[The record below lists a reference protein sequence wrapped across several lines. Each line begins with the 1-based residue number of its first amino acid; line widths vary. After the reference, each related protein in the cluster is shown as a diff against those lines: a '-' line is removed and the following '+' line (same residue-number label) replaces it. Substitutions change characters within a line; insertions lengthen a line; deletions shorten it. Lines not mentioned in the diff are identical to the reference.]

1 MKILEP
7 DAPIKVKS
15 STNLRFELMP
25 KFGPTPWLDTKDAT
39 VLIEGN
45 FQNAMIID
53 EQKKIAKKWITDGY
67 SIIPKLFSDDQID
80 STWEEYEKLIKDG
93 IIETEPEKHGFPGRY
108 LNPHF
113 YSSKIRKMM
122 VDEKLISHLSFIL
135 GVKTNPFQ
143 SIIGHR
149 ASEQKTHSDSIH
161 MTTYPGGYMIAAWI
175 AMEDISADS
184 GPLVYYPGSHK
195 LPYVYSSEAGITLE
209 EVKANQDDLYKPYR
223 QKYEPLIEEI
233 IREKKLSEK
242 TFIAKKGDVLIWHA
256 NLLHGG
262 SMCKNFELSRKALV
276 CHYFSEN
283 CLKYHDYT
291 GAMANDFSSIFQED
305 LHAQKG
311 FISKYL
317 GKLFGKENS
326 ISEAIYLSKYPD
338 VKISIENGLFR
349 DAKEHYN
356 LHGKKEGRKWEL

>member
-122 VDEKLISHLSFIL
+122 VDEKLI
-135 GVKTNPFQ
+135 T
-143 SIIGHR
+143 
-149 ASEQKTHSDSIH
+149 
-161 MTTYPGGYMIAAWI
+161 
-175 AMEDISADS
+175 
-184 GPLVYYPGSHK
+184 
-195 LPYVYSSEAGITLE
+195 
-209 EVKANQDDLYKPYR
+209 
-223 QKYEPLIEEI
+223 
-233 IREKKLSEK
+233 
-242 TFIAKKGDVLIWHA
+242 
-256 NLLHGG
+256 
-262 SMCKNFELSRKALV
+262 
-276 CHYFSEN
+276 
-283 CLKYHDYT
+283 
-291 GAMANDFSSIFQED
+291 
-305 LHAQKG
+305 
-311 FISKYL
+311 
-317 GKLFGKENS
+317 
-326 ISEAIYLSKYPD
+326 
-338 VKISIENGLFR
+338 
-349 DAKEHYN
+349 
-356 LHGKKEGRKWEL
+356 